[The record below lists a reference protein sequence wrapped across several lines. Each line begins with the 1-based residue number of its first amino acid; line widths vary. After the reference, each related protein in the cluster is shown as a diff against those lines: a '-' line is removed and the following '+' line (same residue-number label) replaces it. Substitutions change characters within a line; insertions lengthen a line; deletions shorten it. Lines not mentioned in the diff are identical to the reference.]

1 MSNKKSSRATTIP
14 ESLQKKMRKK
24 MAMLRESRRIF
35 ETEIKTV
42 SASSLMAYENQDISR
57 LRLGD
62 LYGLAT
68 EYGVTFDEILDLLK
82 SNTNGPEDLDE
93 MDFEFQRLKSYF
105 TSMSDGDRELISS
118 IGSQL
123 ASRNLSRRETDLGA
137 IHVTPAAPIL
147 KATTKND

>member
-35 ETEIKTV
+35 KTEIKTV